1 MNPTQFLLALRARFA
16 VFAIMLAATVVAGTL
31 ASLLMPKSYKAMVS
45 LLVDAKDEQSLNN
58 PLRPLVLPQERL
70 NYMQTQMEILNSRK
84 VAGKVVQDLHLAE
97 NPAARDALQRDAGG
111 EGPIEDRLAEGLLKN
126 LKVETSQS
134 NVIQASFTSSD
145 PRYAATV
152 ANAFAK
158 GFIDTMLELRVE
170 PTREA
175 AAWFDEQL
183 KTLRANLED
192 AQSKLTLYHQKQ
204 GIVSSDER
212 FDDETARLGVLAEQ
226 VARGQEQT
234 YAWNSRAQ
242 LARRYMDQ
250 GGTPDRLPDV
260 MDNAFVQRLKADL
273 LHGEARLQDLSTQY
287 GPNHPTY
294 ERQASENR
302 SLREK
307 LDVEMHKVVEAV
319 RTSARQSNQRDAE
332 LARALADQRTRL
344 LSRKEDRNEFT
355 VLKRNVESAER
366 AYDTA
371 MQRFVVSQVDSRASQ
386 TNVTILNPAVAPSQ
400 PSRPR
405 ILLNIALSAVIGTM
419 LAVGAVLL
427 MEIHDR
433 RVRSGDDLALAPN
446 LPLLAVLGERNALE
460 RLLGAPHPG
469 VRALPVPGS

>member
-1 MNPTQFLLALRARFA
+1 MNLTQFLLALRARSA
-16 VFAIMLAATVVAGTL
+16 VFAMLLAATVIAGTL

-70 NYMQTQMEILNSRK
+70 NYMQTQMDILNSRK
-84 VAGKVVQDLHLAE
+84 VASKVVQDLRLAE
-97 NPAARDALQRDAGG
+97 NASVREALEREAGSA
-111 EGPIEDRLAEGLLKN
+111 GPIEDRLAESLLKN

-158 GFIDTMLELRVE
+158 SYIDTMLELRVE

-175 AAWFDEQL
+175 AVWFNEQL
-183 KTLRANLED
+183 KTLRANLEE
-192 AQSKLTLYHQKQ
+192 AQSKLTQYHQQQ

-212 FDDETARLGVLAEQ
+212 FDDETTRLGVLAEQ

-234 YAWNSRAQ
+234 YGWNSRAQ
-242 LARRYMDQ
+242 LARRYMDK
-250 GGTPDRLPDV
+250 GGAPERLPEV
-260 MDNAFVQRLKADL
+260 LDNVFVQRLKADL
-273 LHGEARLQDLSTQY
+273 LHGEARLQDLSAQY
-287 GPNHPTY
+287 GPNHPNY
-294 ERQASENR
+294 ERQLLEN
-302 SLREK
+302 
-307 LDVEMHKVVEAV
+307 
-319 RTSARQSNQRDAE
+319 
-332 LARALADQRTRL
+332 
-344 LSRKEDRNEFT
+344 RNEFT

-386 TNVTILNPAVAPSQ
+386 TNVTVLNPAVVPST

-405 ILLNIALSAVIGTM
+405 VLLNIVLSAVIGTM
-419 LAVGAVLL
+419 LAIGAVVF
-427 MEIHDR
+427 MEIQDR
-433 RVRSGDDLALAPN
+433 RVRSGNDLALAPN
-446 LPLLAVLGERNALE
+446 LPLLAVLGERSAFE
-460 RLLGAPHPG
+460 RLLGAPNPG
-469 VRALPVPGS
+469 PRALPAAGG